1 MFWILRMLTYQF
13 LKYVHFCIQSFTEL
27 MEKIYIRLKYI
38 QMALILNCNQQHTTS
53 YMISMCIQRTY
64 FKYLIKFS
72 ILIEEIY
79 DQKPQYLNSNISRD
93 TYEEKRKPFHFP
105 AKYLSWLQHSS
116 YIFLKVY
123 TTVSVHIKKN
133 CI

>member
-1 MFWILRMLTYQF
+1 MFWILRMLTYEF

-27 MEKIYIRLKYI
+27 MDKIYIRQKYI
-38 QMALILNCNQQHTTS
+38 QTALILNCNQQHTTS

-79 DQKPQYLNSNISRD
+79 DQKPQYLNSNISRG
-93 TYEEKRKPFHFP
+93 TYEQKRKLFHFP
-105 AKYLSWLQHSS
+105 AKYLSWLQQTS